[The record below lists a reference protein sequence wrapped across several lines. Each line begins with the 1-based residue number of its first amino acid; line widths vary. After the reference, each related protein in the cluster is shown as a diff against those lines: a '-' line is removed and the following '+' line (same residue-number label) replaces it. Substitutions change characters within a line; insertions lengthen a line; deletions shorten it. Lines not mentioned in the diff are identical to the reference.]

1 MTTYHKR
8 PFRPPRCRD
17 CGLPGKWIVEGGVTN
32 YYVGEFCDEHA
43 DKAIEAM
50 EQYQAAVR
58 LIYESRR

>member
-8 PFRPPRCRD
+8 LIRPPRCRD
-17 CGLPGKWIVEGGVTN
+17 CVLPAKWIVEGGTTN

-50 EQYQAAVR
+50 EQYQAVVR
-58 LIYESRR
+58 KMTETR

>member
-8 PFRPPRCRD
+8 RIRSPRCRD
-17 CGLPGKWIVEGGVTN
+17 CVLPAKWTVEGGVTN

-50 EQYQAAVR
+50 EQYQAAAR
-58 LIYESRR
+58 KMTETR